1 MQNQLL
7 RRLDLDTFNK
17 SRIQQKSKEVQ
28 EILEKD
34 LAYLQEFLD
43 SEKAEK
49 QANSLRRDELR
60 KEMILYRDSLAKDRQ
75 TEKERQVEIEGWY
88 SREQERV
95 FKE

>member
-1 MQNQLL
+1 M
-7 RRLDLDTFNK
+7 DTFNK